1 MVRATGDLGIA
12 VDMSWVASA
21 WLLTDKHFRR
31 IYGHEHLWSLA
42 AILGREI
49 TSTKQ
54 ENVA

>member
-1 MVRATGDLGIA
+1 VSRWRDSNMVER
-12 VDMSWVASA
+12 WVASA
-21 WLLTDKHFRR
+21 WLLTEKHFRR
-31 IYGHEHLWSLA
+31 IDGHEHLWSLA